1 MNCVLDACAMIA
13 LLKGE
18 PGEEVVWAHLL
29 DPDNTVYA
37 HSLNLCEVYYQFRR
51 NVGEAAADEAI
62 EDLRYLGVIER
73 SDLDEAFWKDA
84 SGLKSGGGIS
94 LADCIAVA
102 LTKRLGGTVLT
113 SDHGEFDPVAAA
125 GICPVTFIR

>member
-13 LLKGE
+13 LLRAE

-29 DPDNTVYA
+29 DPAHTCYA
-37 HSLNLCEVYYQFRR
+37 HALNLSEVYYYFHR
-51 NVGEAAADEAI
+51 NAGEAAADAAI

-73 SDLDEAFWKDA
+73 GDFDEAFWKDA
-84 SGLKSGGGIS
+84 GKLKAGGHIA

-102 LTKRLGGTVLT
+102 LTNRLGGTVLT

-125 GICPVTFIR
+125 GLCPVTFIR